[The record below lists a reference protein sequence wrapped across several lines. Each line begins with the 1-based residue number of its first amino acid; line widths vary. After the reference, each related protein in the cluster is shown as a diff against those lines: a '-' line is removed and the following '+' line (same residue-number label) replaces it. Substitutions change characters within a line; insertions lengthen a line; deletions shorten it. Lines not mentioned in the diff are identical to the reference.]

1 MNLHRL
7 RKRWKV
13 FSGITFAYPWILY
26 LLAVIP
32 LMIIWYL
39 FKGMKTQSS
48 VKYSSLSIFKDVP
61 STIREKLRHIPVAF
75 RLIAIGLLIIALARP
90 QSFTSGENVS
100 TEGIDIAIVLD
111 ISGSMLAEDF
121 KPNRLDAAKNVIDEF
136 VEGRISDRIG
146 LVIFSREAFTQCPL
160 TIDYNVLRNLLL
172 DIKSGMIQDG
182 TAIGNAIA
190 NGVNRLKESD
200 AKSKIIIL
208 LTDGVNNAGEVDP
221 ISAAEIA
228 KAFGIRIYTIGVG
241 TRGEAP
247 YPVQTPFGIRYQMVP
262 VEIDEDM
269 LTQIAD
275 ITGGQYFRATNNR
288 ALQEIYDKIDKLEKT
303 KIEITSYKNA
313 SERYHAWLW
322 SGLLLLLVELG
333 LSRTILRKLP

>member
-1 MNLHRL
+1 M
-7 RKRWKV
+7 

-26 LLAVIP
+26 FLLIIP
-32 LMIIWYL
+32 LMIAWYI
-39 FKGMKTQSS
+39 FRGMKVQSS
-48 VKYSSLSIFKDVP
+48 VTYSSINIFKDVP
-61 STIREKLRHIPVAF
+61 ATFRERLRHIPFAV
-75 RLIAIGLLIIALARP
+75 RLIAIALLIIALARP
-90 QSFTSGENVS
+90 QSFTSGENVT
-100 TEGIDIAIVLD
+100 TEGIDIAMVLD

-121 KPNRLDAAKNVIDEF
+121 KPNRLEAAKNVIDNF
-136 VEGRISDRIG
+136 VEGRTSDRIG

-172 DIKSGMIQDG
+172 DIRSGIIQDG

-200 AKSKIIIL
+200 AKSRIIIL

-221 ISAAEIA
+221 RSAADIA

-247 YPVQTPFGIRYQMVP
+247 YPVQTPFGTRYQMVP
-262 VEIDEDM
+262 VEIDEA
-269 LTQIAD
+269 LLSEIAE

-288 ALQEIYDKIDKLEKT
+288 ALAEIYEKIDKLEKT

-313 SERYHAWLW
+313 SEKYLSWLW
-322 SGLLLLLVELG
+322 GGLILLLVELG

>member
-1 MNLHRL
+1 
-7 RKRWKV
+7 V
-13 FSGITFAYPWILY
+13 FNGITFLYPWVLY
-26 LLAVIP
+26 FLAIIP
-32 LMIIWYL
+32 LMIAWYL
-39 FKGMKTQSS
+39 FRGMKVQSS
-48 VKYSSLSIFKDVP
+48 VKYSSLNIFRDVP
-61 STIREKLRHIPVAF
+61 STIREKLRHIPFAV

-90 QSFTSGENVS
+90 QSFTSGENVTS
-100 TEGIDIAIVLD
+100 EGIDIAMVLD

-121 KPNRLDAAKNVIDEF
+121 KPNRLDAAKNVIDNF
-136 VEGRISDRIG
+136 VEGRTTDRIG
-146 LVIFSREAFTQCPL
+146 LVVFSREAFTQCPL
-160 TIDYNVLRNLLL
+160 TIDYSVLRNLLL
-172 DIKSGMIQDG
+172 DIRSGMIQDG

-200 AKSKIIIL
+200 AKSRIIIL

-247 YPVQTPFGIRYQMVP
+247 YPVQTPFGTRYQMVP
-262 VEIDEDM
+262 VEIDEAM
-269 LTQIAD
+269 LTKIANL
-275 ITGGQYFRATNNR
+275 TGGEYFRATNNR
-288 ALQEIYDKIDKLEKT
+288 ALEEIYNKIDKLEKT

-313 SERYHAWLW
+313 SEKYYSWLW
-322 SGLLLLLVELG
+322 GGLILLLFELG